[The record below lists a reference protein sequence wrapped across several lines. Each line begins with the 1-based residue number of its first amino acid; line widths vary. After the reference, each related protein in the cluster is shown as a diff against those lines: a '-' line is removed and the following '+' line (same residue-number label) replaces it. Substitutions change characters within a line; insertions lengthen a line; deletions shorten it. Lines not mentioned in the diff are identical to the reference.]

1 MGTAARVGRRRSRR
15 GRGGGGRTQCPRQLS
30 GARRDGREGGKAVRA
45 FPPDTALPPPGGSRE
60 VRPAGAA
67 GAPVHTPTEFRRP
80 SLLLHS
86 GHWSAPGAWSEGGRV
101 EPGVGGAEGPHHV
114 SLSPRRAAPTGGQRG
129 LPPSLGPVGPPG
141 TPSPAFRPGW
151 GVRVLWAGP
160 SRLGV
165 TGQAAQGVGGE
176 GVCGGEQGRKV
187 QCGMGAASGGVR
199 GLGPCPRSPATEG
212 LQSPQLCP
220 REGTGGC
227 LCQTEP
233 DWTPGGPGLGLAQAA
248 GACSGG
254 CRVGGNP
261 VRTQGSGPGPC
272 PSLSSQRHLPAHGDF
287 RSCLL
292 GGTSLCGQSPR
303 QVAEPRW

>member
-1 MGTAARVGRRRSRR
+1 MGRRRSRR

-176 GVCGGEQGRKV
+176 GVCGGSRGGKSSAGWGQPRGELGAWGHAQGHLQLRGCSHRSCAPVKG
-187 QCGMGAASGGVR
+187 QGAACVRRSRTGPLGGRVWGWPR
-199 GLGPCPRSPATEG
+199 QLGP
-212 LQSPQLCP
+212 
-220 REGTGGC
+220 
-227 LCQTEP
+227 
-233 DWTPGGPGLGLAQAA
+233 
-248 GACSGG
+248 
-254 CRVGGNP
+254 V
-261 VRTQGSGPGPC
+261 
-272 PSLSSQRHLPAHGDF
+272 
-287 RSCLL
+287 L
-292 GGTSLCGQSPR
+292 GGAG
-303 QVAEPRW
+303 